1 MLVYPDENA
10 MKQAIAEKIALIHIE
25 EILAAINQFP
35 ARMDACLLAEG
46 GHFNPNQQNWI
57 IRSAQHIIHS
67 ELIFSACSPS
77 LKIASIPFSSQQLRP
92 IERFWAH
99 LKRKV

>member
-1 MLVYPDENA
+1 MSLIIIKQTDLNGVDAILRLRAIFWCIKPLMLVYPDENA

-46 GHFNPNQQNWI
+46 GHFNPNQQN
-57 IRSAQHIIHS
+57 
-67 ELIFSACSPS
+67 
-77 LKIASIPFSSQQLRP
+77 
-92 IERFWAH
+92 
-99 LKRKV
+99 